1 MVQRTMPIA
10 GNSVEIPNLARDDS
24 DSQPV
29 ISSNARNP
37 ASYAEKLMT
46 LFQSSLTAKAFPRY
60 SSIDLEERRLAAT
73 DQTLHLATRSGWY
86 RFELRDGTWTETEKA
101 LTFFSVSCLQVD
113 PANSRRVI
121 AGTENFGLFSSDDRG
136 DTWQRP
142 EPNVPQLST
151 WSMLALPGKLLVG
164 TRPAALFSSDAT
176 GSWNEFADVRRGAMG
191 GTFPPNPESAPRT
204 RFLCADPRSANR
216 LYAAIEVGGMLLS
229 DDGGAHWSTANQGL
243 ADLDVHQVQSSAK
256 HAGVVIAACG
266 EASFRSEDRGA
277 HWQEVTPAGHRTY
290 GTAVTEANSGTLY
303 LGIADGRP
311 RTWIRPAR
319 ADAAVFASSDG
330 GKHWDIAA
338 SGLRGAV
345 IDLIPGFDGQGALI
359 ATSEG
364 EVMSV
369 DASGCRTIISGL
381 PALNAMVA
389 VG

>member
-1 MVQRTMPIA
+1 
-10 GNSVEIPNLARDDS
+10 
-24 DSQPV
+24 
-29 ISSNARNP
+29 
-37 ASYAEKLMT
+37 MT
-46 LFQSSLTAKAFPRY
+46 LFQSSLTTKPFPMY
-60 SSIDLEERRLAAT
+60 SSIDMEELGLAAANK
-73 DQTLHLATRSGWY
+73 TLYLATRSGWY
-86 RFELRDGTWTETEKA
+86 RFELRDGKWTKTEKA

-113 PANSRRVI
+113 PANPRRI
-121 AGTENFGLFSSDDRG
+121 FAGTENFGLFISDDGG
-136 DTWQRP
+136 DTWRRP
-142 EPNVPQLST
+142 EPNLPRLST
-151 WSMLALPGKLLVG
+151 WSMLALPGKLFVG
-164 TRPAALFSSDAT
+164 TGPAALYCSEST
-176 GSWNEFADVRRGAMG
+176 GPWRELDGVRLGAMG

-204 RFLCADPRSANR
+204 RFLSADANSPGR
-216 LYAAIEVGGMLLS
+216 LYAAIEVGGMLVS
-229 DDGGAHWSTANQGL
+229 DDGGAHWHAANDGL
-243 ADLDVHQVQSSAK
+243 ADLDVHQVQPSAK
-256 HAGVVIAACG
+256 HSGVVIAACG

-277 HWQEVTPAGHRTY
+277 HWQEVTPAGHRAY
-290 GTAVTEANSGTLY
+290 GTAVTEANDGTLY

-345 IDLIPGFDGQGALI
+345 LDLIPGFDGHGALV

-381 PALNAMVA
+381 PALNAMAA